1 MYKDL
6 LCVQNYSVQCC
17 MLTETK
23 LHSDFPDKESIDDVS
38 FKSVMGKVQETIL
51 NAMLIVSRL
60 VFPYLEV

>member
-1 MYKDL
+1 MYKGL
-6 LCVQNYSVQCC
+6 LCVQTYSVQCC
-17 MLTETK
+17 MLTEQSCIQIFLIK
-23 LHSDFPDKESIDDVS
+23 KVDDVS